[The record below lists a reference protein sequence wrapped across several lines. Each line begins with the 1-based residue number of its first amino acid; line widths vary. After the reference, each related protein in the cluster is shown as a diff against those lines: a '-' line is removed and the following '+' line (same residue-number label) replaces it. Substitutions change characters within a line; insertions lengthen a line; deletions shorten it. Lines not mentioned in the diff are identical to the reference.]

1 LAADNDAE
9 SYLADAILTKL
20 GVGTDSTSMSDGG
33 MSTPTKAPVAAAGG
47 GRAASSAG
55 AGTVP
60 GSTSRPGDA
69 ATPRRGPRTITIDL
83 TGQMG
88 DRQLNDAYTHALL
101 LVSGVTSVTMDP
113 KNRRVVVFSH
123 SDGELRPALMEA
135 INRVR
140 ELHAEQLGDGAREPL
155 AALDQAV
162 YLDDEDEEEVF
173 GEGAVAERAR
183 AETVEARLARRRA
196 EKEGASVPEP
206 EAGIVDSVL
215 SWIGW

>member
-1 LAADNDAE
+1 MAE
-9 SYLADAILTKL
+9 SILEKL
-20 GVGTDSTSMSDGG
+20 GVTEGSKADG
-33 MSTPTKAPVAAAGG
+33 
-47 GRAASSAG
+47 ASSATSPPSVAKPAAGASAASG
-55 AGTVP
+55 AG
-60 GSTSRPGDA
+60 SSSRSGDSA
-69 ATPRRGPRTITIDL
+69 RRAPRTITIDL

-88 DRQLNDAYTHALL
+88 DRELNDAYTHALL

-123 SDGELRPALMEA
+123 REGELRPALMEA

-140 ELHAEQLGDGAREPL
+140 EVHAEQLGEGAREPL

-173 GEGAVAERAR
+173 GEGAVAEKMRT
-183 AETVEARLARRRA
+183 ETVEARLARRRA
-196 EKEGASVPEP
+196 EKAGK
-206 EAGIVDSVL
+206 EAPPQQEGIVDSVL